1 MLSPPHVEDGVPS
14 VANVVLEEANVVV
27 HAVPGGDV
35 AVVVIQE
42 EGIRTKM
49 VVYTPCI
56 DG

>member
-1 MLSPPHVEDGVPS
+1 MMSPRHVEDGVPN
-14 VANVVLEEANVVV
+14 VAIVVLEEANVVV
-27 HAVPGGDV
+27 HAVHGGDV

-49 VVYTPCI
+49 VIYTPCI

>member
-1 MLSPPHVEDGVPS
+1 MMSPRHVEDGVPN

-27 HAVPGGDV
+27 HAVHGGHV

-49 VVYTPCI
+49 VIYTPCI

>member
-1 MLSPPHVEDGVPS
+1 MLSPRHVEDEVPS

-27 HAVPGGDV
+27 HAMHVGDV
-35 AVVVIQE
+35 AEVGIQE

-49 VVYTPCI
+49 VVYTPYI

>member
-1 MLSPPHVEDGVPS
+1 MMSPRHVEDGVPN
-14 VANVVLEEANVVV
+14 VAIVVLEEANVV
-27 HAVPGGDV
+27 HAVHGGHV

>member
-1 MLSPPHVEDGVPS
+1 MMSPRHVEDGVPS
-14 VANVVLEEANVVV
+14 VANVVLEEVNVVV
-27 HAVPGGDV
+27 HAVHGGDV
-35 AVVVIQE
+35 AVVGIQE

>member
-1 MLSPPHVEDGVPS
+1 MEHGVLSVE
-14 VANVVLEEANVVV
+14 NVVV
-27 HAVPGGDV
+27 EEVNVVPAVHVGDV